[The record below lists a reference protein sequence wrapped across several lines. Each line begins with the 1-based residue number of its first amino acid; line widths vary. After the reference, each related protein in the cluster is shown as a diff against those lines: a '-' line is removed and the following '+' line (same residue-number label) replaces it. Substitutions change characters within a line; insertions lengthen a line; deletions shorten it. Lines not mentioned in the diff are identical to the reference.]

1 MIARSARPTM
11 SRKDDTMKVAINGRF
26 LLDAFGG
33 VLRVGVELTRQLAQ
47 RRSDVVLLIPAA
59 AVDRV
64 PEGVPFEV
72 VGSAKGALW
81 EQVDLPR
88 WLRRHGSPLLLNLAN
103 IAPMTYRNQITVVH
117 DIAPA
122 LRPQDFSFLFRVQ
135 WKLAVRLGM
144 RRRGQGIATV
154 SRASRGEIAAQFG
167 VEPRTIDVVHL
178 GADTL
183 PAPAPEPAAAERATF
198 VTFGRHGTAK
208 NARAVIDALALVPS
222 DVDLEVHYV
231 GDLDPELLPYAE
243 SKDIA
248 PDRLRWRGRVSDE
261 ELAEAFV
268 TASAF
273 VWPSLHEGF
282 GLPPLEA
289 QRLGTPVLASD
300 IPINREILG
309 DSARYFPATDA
320 TALATLMTE
329 LARDSELRA
338 DLSRRSIANA
348 EEFTWART
356 AERWNALIDARLG
369 GTAHPA
375 S

>member
-1 MIARSARPTM
+1 MR
-11 SRKDDTMKVAINGRF
+11 VAINGRF

-33 VLRVGVELTRQLAQ
+33 VLRVGVELTQQLA
-47 RRSDVVLLIPAA
+47 RTRSDVVLLVPAA

-72 VGSAKGALW
+72 VGRAAGARW
-81 EQVDLPR
+81 EQIDLPR

-122 LRPQDFSFLFRVQ
+122 LRPQDFSFLFLVQ
-135 WKLAVRLGM
+135 WRLAVRFGM
-144 RRRGQGIATV
+144 LRRGQGIATV
-154 SRASRGEIAAQFG
+154 SRTSRSEIAPQFG
-167 VEPRTIDVVHL
+167 VDVDTIDVVHL

-183 PAPAPEPAAAERATF
+183 PVPDTSPPPTERVRF
-198 VTFGRHGTAK
+198 VTFGRRGTAK
-208 NARAVIDALALVPS
+208 NARAVIDALALLPADI
-222 DVDLEVHYV
+222 DVEVQFV
-231 GDLDPELLPYAE
+231 GDLDPELEPYAATTRIP
-243 SKDIA
+243 SG
-248 PDRLRWRGRVSDE
+248 RLRWRGRVSDE
-261 ELAEAFV
+261 ELAEAFRG
-268 TASAF
+268 ASAF

-320 TALATLMTE
+320 ATLAALFTE
-329 LARDSELRA
+329 IARDHDLRA
-338 DLSRRSIANA
+338 DLSRRSVANA
-348 EEFTWART
+348 ADFTWART
-356 AERWNALIDARLG
+356 AERWNELIDARLRAD
-369 GTAHPA
+369 GTGRGTR
-375 S
+375 